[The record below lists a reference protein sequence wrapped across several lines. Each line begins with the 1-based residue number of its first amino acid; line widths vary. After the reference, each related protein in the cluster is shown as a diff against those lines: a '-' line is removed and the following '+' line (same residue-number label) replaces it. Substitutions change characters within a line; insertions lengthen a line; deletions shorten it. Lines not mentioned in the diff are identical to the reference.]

1 MVGQTEGLSGIIII
15 KWRVK
20 EKGEITR
27 VKGKFFVKRTELC
40 LYKTKVKNKQE
51 KKN

>member
-20 EKGEITR
+20 EKGEITSSFR
-27 VKGKFFVKRTELC
+27 RT
-40 LYKTKVKNKQE
+40 
-51 KKN
+51 